1 MLLGKITAIRSDQH
15 YLARPSIHYDSYIS
29 SLNSIVNALSCKATK
44 AKIND
49 LIEKKLQI
57 SSIIFN
63 EPQYI
68 QTACELT
75 VMSGF
80 LENSNFVYEDK
91 VTPPKDVDFSI
102 AVDGKKY
109 NIEVKC
115 ASYPEEKKT
124 DEIAV
129 AFTNRMPTRE
139 MRDKVLEE
147 ICDRLSGTEKTIR
160 EIKNLDNTM
169 KDFLESTQGKVQNS
183 RSDEINILAVCC
195 NNEIDMQNW
204 RGYLFSEG
212 GFFTEKS
219 IIPHGNF
226 DRVDFVLLTNIYN
239 RHFRYFDDDRVSNH
253 WRLSSSFNLLYPNK
267 YSKLA
272 STITPQQGEA
282 LIGELNKILPNHNI
296 EFEKYMKNIEDIP
309 SGEVPEMKSIL
320 GIAWYSDKFKSVG
333 EFYFQRSVD
342 A

>member
-109 NIEVKC
+109 NIEV
-115 ASYPEEKKT
+115 
-124 DEIAV
+124 
-129 AFTNRMPTRE
+129 
-139 MRDKVLEE
+139 
-147 ICDRLSGTEKTIR
+147 
-160 EIKNLDNTM
+160 
-169 KDFLESTQGKVQNS
+169 
-183 RSDEINILAVCC
+183 
-195 NNEIDMQNW
+195 
-204 RGYLFSEG
+204 
-212 GFFTEKS
+212 
-219 IIPHGNF
+219 
-226 DRVDFVLLTNIYN
+226 
-239 RHFRYFDDDRVSNH
+239 
-253 WRLSSSFNLLYPNK
+253 
-267 YSKLA
+267 
-272 STITPQQGEA
+272 
-282 LIGELNKILPNHNI
+282 
-296 EFEKYMKNIEDIP
+296 
-309 SGEVPEMKSIL
+309 
-320 GIAWYSDKFKSVG
+320 
-333 EFYFQRSVD
+333 
-342 A
+342 